1 MKLGPDPVFDE
12 EFELDD
18 IPPDVFTVT
27 VTVFNKVNL
36 VFHCICCAIVQDTVC
51 TVHNKN
57 VKYLLYNIEIRKQT
71 KIHLEIYRVIRSTSM
86 HLKFSYLGLSI
97 PTFNFGGCIFFTF
110 LSRRLRIHNFEKP
123 IEQRMQF

>member
-36 VFHCICCAIVQDTVC
+36 VFHCIWSPR
-51 TVHNKN
+51 N
-57 VKYLLYNIEIRKQT
+57 V
-71 KIHLEIYRVIRSTSM
+71 ST
-86 HLKFSYLGLSI
+86 F
-97 PTFNFGGCIFFTF
+97 P
-110 LSRRLRIHNFEKP
+110 
-123 IEQRMQF
+123 